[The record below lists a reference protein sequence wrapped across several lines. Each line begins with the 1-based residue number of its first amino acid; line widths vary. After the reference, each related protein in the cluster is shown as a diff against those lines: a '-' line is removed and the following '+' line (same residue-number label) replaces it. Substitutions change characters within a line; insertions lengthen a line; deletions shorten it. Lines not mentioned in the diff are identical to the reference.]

1 MVIPSCRAET
11 EEREWIESPGTV
23 LIRGRVLA
31 IWVVVSAILLIL
43 FHLLVVVNDNLRA
56 EYWVVL
62 CWVLLALGVFPV
74 LARLPVSSLIGVAG
88 PAKKV
93 LWLNPSG
100 LTRVLAGASL
110 LLALGVFVLAQVGP
124 FDLSVPRML
133 FYMLPVVW
141 LPQVAMLWLLA
152 PVIPQT
158 RTVHNHHR
166 EGTTTPVPQQAAKDQ
181 PVQGSR
187 TSFIGQ
193 SARGEQTSL
202 IVPENSRRNSVEDLG
217 QTSDAEGPV
226 PHPAPSV
233 AEPAT
238 GTPLVKGQEGRHGV
252 ANRLGLLRELSRLTP
267 ADWATLVAVIPGAA
281 PQVSRHGTVAEQV
294 SELVRWA
301 ESPLGPGLASV
312 EQTFE
317 ALRNS

>member
-1 MVIPSCRAET
+1 
-11 EEREWIESPGTV
+11 
-23 LIRGRVLA
+23 
-31 IWVVVSAILLIL
+31 VVSAILLIL
-43 FHLLVVVNDNLRA
+43 FHLLVVVNDSLRS

-74 LARLPVSSLIGVAG
+74 LARLPLTDFLGIAG
-88 PAKKV
+88 PAKKL
-93 LWLNPSG
+93 LWLAPSG
-100 LTRVLAGASL
+100 LTRIQAGVSL
-110 LLALGVFVLAQVGP
+110 LLAFVVFVLAQVGP
-124 FDLSVPRML
+124 FDLSIPRML

-141 LPQVAMLWLLA
+141 LPQVAMLWLLG

-158 RTVHNHHR
+158 HTVHHSSF
-166 EGTTTPVPQQAAKDQ
+166 EGTTTQVPPQADKDQ

-202 IVPENSRRNSVEDLG
+202 IAPENSRRNSVEDLG
-217 QTSDAEGPV
+217 QRSDAEGPV
-226 PHPAPSV
+226 LHPARSV
-233 AEPAT
+233 AEP
-238 GTPLVKGQEGRHGV
+238 GTETSLVKGQERRHGV
-252 ANRLGLLRELSRLTP
+252 ANRSGLLRELSRLTP

-301 ESPLGPGLASV
+301 ESPLGPELASV
-312 EQTFE
+312 EQAFE
-317 ALRNS
+317 GLRYS